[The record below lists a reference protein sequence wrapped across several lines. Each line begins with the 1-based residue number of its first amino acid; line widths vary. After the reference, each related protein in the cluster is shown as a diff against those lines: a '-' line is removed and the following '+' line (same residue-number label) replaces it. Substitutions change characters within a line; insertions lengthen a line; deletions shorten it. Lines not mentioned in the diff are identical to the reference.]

1 MNTCLKLLLL
11 PLLAGP
17 GPAFAQSPG
26 APLLK
31 RFTKPEPAA
40 GGFANPL
47 VAVGSDRVLIGGVE
61 NRNSGLPNPGAV
73 YLFNTNGTLL
83 RGSGTDSGQLN
94 LRHLRHLRILLP
106 FPSSPL
112 CSLSA

>member
-40 GGFANPL
+40 GGFGNPL
-47 VAVGSDRVLIGGVE
+47 VAVGDDRVLIGAFSYGTTAQ
-61 NRNSGLPNPGAV
+61 SGGA
-73 YLFNTNGTLL
+73 YLFRTNG
-83 RGSGTDSGQLN
+83 
-94 LRHLRHLRILLP
+94 
-106 FPSSPL
+106 
-112 CSLSA
+112 